1 MNSEVL
7 NTYVSLLELSSF
19 TKTAQQ
25 LKITQSAVTKRIDAL
40 EAEMGTEL
48 IIRNRKNVIP
58 TAKGKV
64 FFDYAKSILE
74 LEAFALAAVS
84 DSRACQECV
93 LVGSVTSLLL
103 IRVSEMIISFM
114 QEEPSVSIEIT
125 NNHSKDLL
133 NLLYDDKI
141 DVCFSHFPFRENN
154 YTCTE
159 IMEDEIILVT
169 APKNNCYSNG
179 ITAEQLRVLPLIQD
193 NCSYVADPEW
203 FEYIFSGSGEK
214 VLRVGVGSFAIPFL
228 QEGIGYGFISSKQ
241 AQPLLNDGK
250 LTRIN
255 ILEHKPLVYKGY
267 IIYKTAVL
275 PSTKRFIDYILNN
288 TENQ

>member
-7 NTYVSLLELSSF
+7 NTFVSLLELSSF
-19 TKTAQQ
+19 TKAAQH

-40 EAEMGTEL
+40 EAEMGTCL
-48 IIRNRKNVIP
+48 LVRNRKSVIP

-74 LEAFALAAVS
+74 LEALALAAVD
-84 DSRACQECV
+84 DSRACQERV
-93 LVGSVTSLLL
+93 LVGSVTSLFL
-103 IRVSEMIISFM
+103 IEVSEMIISFM
-114 QEEPSVSIEIT
+114 QEEPSASIEII

-133 NLLYDDKI
+133 NLLYDDKL
-141 DVCFSHFPFRENN
+141 DVCFSHFPFKENN
-154 YTCTE
+154 YTCKE
-159 IMEDEIILVT
+159 IMQDELILVT
-169 APKNNCYSNG
+169 APKNDCYPNG
-179 ITAEQLRVLPLIQD
+179 ITPEQLRTLPLIQD
-193 NCSYVADPEW
+193 NCSYIADPEW

-228 QEGIGYGFISSKQ
+228 QEGIGYGFISVKQ
-241 AQPLLNDGK
+241 ARPLLNDGK

-255 ILEHKPLVYKGY
+255 ILEHKPFVYKGY
-267 IIYKTAVL
+267 LIYKTAVL
-275 PSTKRFIDYILNN
+275 PSTKRFIEYILNN